1 MSKYIK
7 NNGNSKV
14 AVFFA
19 ILLLV
24 IVVSWVWFERE
35 AAAERNRIQ
44 PDAVY
49 PMANACVTWEQT
61 WHKGAWGK

>member
-24 IVVSWVWFERE
+24 IVVSWVWFER
-35 AAAERNRIQ
+35 AAAEERNRIK

-49 PMANACVTWEQT
+49 PMTNASVTWEQT
-61 WHKGAWGK
+61 WYKGAWGR